1 MTDWVPHLDNGDEFC
16 APMFEIWGLLQAEVG
31 LLNTEACAWINE
43 KCTETRKARS
53 DPVRRMWLAL
63 GLSQNDR
70 TAAEQTQN

>member
-1 MTDWVPHLDNGDEFC
+1 MALSFAHRC
-16 APMFEIWGLLQAEVG
+16 FEIWGLLQAEMGLLQAEMG
-31 LLNTEACAWINE
+31 LLNTEACAWMNE